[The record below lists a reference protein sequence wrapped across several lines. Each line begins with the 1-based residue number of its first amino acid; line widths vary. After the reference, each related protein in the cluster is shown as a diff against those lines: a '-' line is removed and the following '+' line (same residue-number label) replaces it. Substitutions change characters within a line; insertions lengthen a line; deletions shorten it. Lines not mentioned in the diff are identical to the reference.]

1 MSPASFL
8 SWSSAATISTLMPRE
23 ATASVHRKAG
33 QAYSIQ
39 RTHCICA
46 SLVCPYYGLSTLQTH
61 SWRHVI
67 WSVVIDFDLSETV
80 SYVDIL
86 RKGCAS
92 RWRNEHNLLAR
103 KYLKLH
109 AVSVCIELQP
119 RVPPVWRDKWI
130 SDYCLLNNGF
140 ASADHG
146 TRSHNS
152 IIRQAGRWKQSTMY
166 LNSASG
172 FGASHRE

>member
-8 SWSSAATISTLMPRE
+8 SWSSAATVSTLIINLMPRE

-39 RTHCICA
+39 CTHCTMYLCI
-46 SLVCPYYGLSTLQTH
+46 LLLSIPVNPTDT
-61 SWRHVI
+61 
-67 WSVVIDFDLSETV
+67 
-80 SYVDIL
+80 
-86 RKGCAS
+86 
-92 RWRNEHNLLAR
+92 LLACYLKRCHRFWFKWDCLICGHIEKRLCLSFKEWTQR

-109 AVSVCIELQP
+109 VVSVCIELQP

-152 IIRQAGRWKQSTMY
+152 IIRQAGR
-166 LNSASG
+166 
-172 FGASHRE
+172 